1 MHRFSQQ
8 EMTERASLYALGAL
22 SLWEARAF
30 EEHLEEGCERCAA
43 ELQSFEETLNSLAFA
58 APEREAPAG
67 AREKLQSLVAEDAA
81 RPDSKASRRD
91 DSQPLI
97 TLRADEGQWYEVATG
112 MSVKQLF
119 FDRETGMVTTLLKM
133 EPGTRI
139 PLHRHRGIEQCY
151 VIEGDFHADNQ
162 SLGAGDFHCA
172 QAGSIHQPV
181 YTVGGALV
189 LIVAPKDYEVL
200 ERQKEF

>member
-1 MHRFSQQ
+1 MHRFSDE

-30 EEHLEEGCERCAA
+30 EEHIEEGCKLCAA
-43 ELQSFEETLNSLAFA
+43 ELQSFEETVSSLALA
-58 APEREAPAG
+58 ASEAEAPTS
-67 AREKLQSLVAEDAA
+67 AREKLQALVVEETHADSAA
-81 RPDSKASRRD
+81 SKQAA
-91 DSQPLI
+91 SQPLI
-97 TLRADEGQWYEVATG
+97 TLRADEGEWYEVAKG

-119 FDRETGMVTTLLKM
+119 FDRETGMVMTLLKM

-172 QAGSIHQPV
+172 QAGSTHQPV
-181 YTVGGALV
+181 YTVDGALV
-189 LIVAPKDYEVL
+189 LIVAPKDYDVL
-200 ERQKEF
+200 ERH